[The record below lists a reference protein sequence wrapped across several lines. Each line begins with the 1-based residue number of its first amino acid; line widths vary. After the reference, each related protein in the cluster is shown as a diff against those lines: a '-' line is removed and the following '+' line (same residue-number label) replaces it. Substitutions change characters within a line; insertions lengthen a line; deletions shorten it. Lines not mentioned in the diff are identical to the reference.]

1 MTMEVAIRAEAGQLD
16 GADGA
21 DGATPATLEL
31 GKLLRGLRR
40 ERGWTLAEAGTA
52 AGVSRS
58 SLSKVENG
66 QMSPT
71 YDLLIKVA
79 RGYGVDLADLFAR
92 NAMDAQRAV
101 AGPVNPAGA
110 GRLAVT
116 RAGTGR
122 RHRAPFYD
130 HEVLA
135 TALRNKRMMPF
146 RTVIRPGLPGEDLDW
161 SAHGGEEFVYVL
173 SGRVAFHTEHYE
185 PVILDPGDSIYIDSG
200 MRHAAVALGDR
211 DAEVLWVSA
220 V

>member
-1 MTMEVAIRAEAGQLD
+1 MAAEAGQLIEGQA
-16 GADGA
+16 GAE
-21 DGATPATLEL
+21 TSPASIEL
-31 GKLLRGLRR
+31 GHLLRGLRR
-40 ERGWTLAEAGTA
+40 ERGWTLAEAGAA

-92 NAMDAQRAV
+92 NTAGAQRAA
-101 AGPVNPAGA
+101 AGPVNPAGV

-122 RHRAPFYD
+122 RHHAPFYD

-146 RTVIRPGLPGEDLDW
+146 RTVIRVAAPGEELDW

-173 SGRVAFHTEHYE
+173 TGRVSFHTEHYE
-185 PVILDPGDSIYIDSG
+185 PVLLDPGDSIYIDSG
-200 MRHAAVALGDR
+200 MRHAAVAQGDA
-211 DAEVLWVSA
+211 DAEVLWISA
-220 V
+220 F

>member
-1 MTMEVAIRAEAGQLD
+1 MTAEAGPLIE
-16 GADGA
+16 AEMTA
-21 DGATPATLEL
+21 EATPATVEL
-31 GKLLRGLRR
+31 GQMLRRLRR
-40 ERGWTLAEAGTA
+40 ERGWTLAEAGAA

-92 NAMDAQRAV
+92 NAAEAQRAA

-116 RAGTGR
+116 RAGAGR

-146 RTVIRPGLPGEDLDW
+146 RTVIRRGLAGEELDW

-200 MRHAAVALGDR
+200 MGHAAVAVGDR